1 MPRGLPDY
9 YNPDTLVSQRL
20 ANVEEVVSAVQGI
33 ANLDNRGRTFYYDHF
48 GEGVNGWSKAKG
60 GDAVEAAASTAK
72 AEIEPASLKINS
84 GTDTGNGSAIVAKS
98 WLINDIK
105 SGGLEFSYIHNTI
118 APELTVDLIYDNGT
132 LRLFGRLVFDHD
144 AGTVSILDNITL
156 RTVYTLPGGA
166 TPFKWLT
173 VKIVCDF
180 ETPAYVRFLAGLEQ
194 TDISAYSI
202 ATNPSQVAGT
212 LEVRFTADALDD
224 NENTAFIGHVTLT
237 IDEP

>member
-9 YNPDTLVSQRL
+9 FNPDTLVSQRL

-48 GEGVNGWSKAKG
+48 GEGVNGWSKAKT
-60 GDAVEAAASTAK
+60 GDAAEAAASTVK

-84 GTDTGNGSAIVAKS
+84 GTDTGLGTATIAKA

-105 SGGLEFSYIHNTI
+105 SGGLEFSYIHNSI
-118 APELTVDLIYDNGT
+118 APKLTVHFIYDNGT
-132 LRLFGRLVFDHD
+132 LRLFGQLVFDHD
-144 AGTVSILDNITL
+144 AGTVVIMDGATP
-156 RTVYTLPGGA
+156 RTIYTLPGGA

-173 VKIVCDF
+173 VKLVCDF

-202 ATNPSQVAGT
+202 PTTATQVAGT
-212 LEVRFTADALDD
+212 LEVRFVTDALDD